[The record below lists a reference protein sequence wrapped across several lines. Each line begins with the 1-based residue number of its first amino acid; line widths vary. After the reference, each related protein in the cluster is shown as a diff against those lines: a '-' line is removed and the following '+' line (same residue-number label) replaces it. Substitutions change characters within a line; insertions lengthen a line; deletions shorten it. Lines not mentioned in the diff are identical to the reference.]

1 MSNPPEVEDP
11 ITRETPE
18 FQGEAR
24 RIREVYKLR
33 KAGHNSVNLT
43 PMDLRGRYAI
53 HEREE
58 LLLNIFRSQG
68 LTSLAGLNILDV
80 GCGAGALFGH
90 LFDYGAELENCFGI
104 DLIEERLLLAK
115 HLRPNVNF
123 ILGSGAQLPLPSE
136 TFDFVFQFLLFTSVL
151 DGEIKKAIAAEILRA
166 LRKGGRFLWYDFAY
180 DNPQNA
186 DVKGIARREIQELLP
201 GCRLNFWRLTLA
213 PPLGRLAARVSPF
226 LYRALS
232 QIPLLRTH
240 YLCVAEK
247 V

>member
-1 MSNPPEVEDP
+1 MSNSHALKHLIRQEEPVQ
-11 ITRETPE
+11 
-18 FQGEAR
+18 QGEAR
-24 RIREVYKLR
+24 RIREVYKQR
-33 KAGHNSVNLT
+33 KIGHKTVNVT

-58 LLLNIFRSQG
+58 LLLRVFRSQG
-68 LTSLAGLNILDV
+68 LTTLAGLKILDV
-80 GCGAGALFGH
+80 GCGAGALLGR
-90 LFDYGAELENCFGI
+90 LFDYGAEPENCFGV
-104 DLIEERLLLAK
+104 DLIEERLLFAK
-115 HLRPNVNF
+115 HLRPNINF

-136 TFDFVFQFLLFTSVL
+136 SFDFVFQFLLFTSVL
-151 DGEIKKAIAAEILRA
+151 DAEIKRSIAAEILRT
-166 LRKGGRFLWYDFAY
+166 LRRGGRFIWYDFAY

-186 DVKGIARREIQELLP
+186 DVKGIARGEIQKLLP
-201 GCRLNFWRLTLA
+201 ACRLNFWRLTLA

-247 V
+247 L